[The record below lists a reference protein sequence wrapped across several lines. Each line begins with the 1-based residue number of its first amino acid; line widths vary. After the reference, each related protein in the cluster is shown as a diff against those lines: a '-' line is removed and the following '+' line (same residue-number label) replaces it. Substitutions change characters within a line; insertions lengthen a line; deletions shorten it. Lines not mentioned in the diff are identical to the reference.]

1 MKDKNDQNELNEYKI
16 INLSADFIEQY
27 EDCYNVGDIIIAT
40 KHKLSNDRYSVV
52 IYSNDFCDIDEDYR
66 AFAEVIIANG
76 DVEFVKNIR
85 SLNENDDNYIS
96 DDKSIK
102 KLRQPAE
109 YENL

>member
-1 MKDKNDQNELNEYKI
+1 MKDINENELNEYKI

-27 EDCYNVGDIIIAT
+27 DDCYNVGDIIIAT

-52 IYSNDFCDIDEDYR
+52 IYSNEFDEDYHP
-66 AFAEVIIANG
+66 FTEVIIANE

>member
-1 MKDKNDQNELNEYKI
+1 MKDINENELNEYKI

-40 KHKLSNDRYSVV
+40 KHKLSNYRYSVV
-52 IYSNDFCDIDEDYR
+52 IYSNEFDEDYHP
-66 AFAEVIIANG
+66 FTEVIIANG

>member
-1 MKDKNDQNELNEYKI
+1 MKDINENELSEYKI

-52 IYSNDFCDIDEDYR
+52 IYSNEFDEDYHP
-66 AFAEVIIANG
+66 FTEVIIANG